1 MSKYHQCL
9 DKPAFKET
17 VVLDRKEDEGS
28 RRWRQN
34 RVQRERDKE
43 EVMSRPAYKH
53 FWKEANKCESSVEMR
68 RLINQTFNHWYDKD
82 QVNDAER
89 RWMGQALGALRKL
102 KDAEQLKAAQEY
114 KDQKRAELEAEVK
127 AQILKDYGLAS

>member
-1 MSKYHQCL
+1 M
-9 DKPAFKET
+9 
-17 VVLDRKEDEGS
+17 LDRREDDGS

-43 EVMSRPAYKH
+43 EVMSRTAYKH